1 MQIWRAV
8 IRSTRSRDQCLY
20 RRPDRLSHAVR
31 VDLDANVRVSRIAIP
46 YVQRPWAA
54 ATVAS
59 GLYAVVF
66 VMRLMIHGT
75 DPITV
80 FYIFPVALLAMTFG
94 SRAGVVAG
102 VIGVLLIVA
111 WGAMDSVAADPLG
124 WLGRVAPIMLLGFLV
139 GGASDQLRAAAQTK
153 QALFA
158 AQLREREA
166 AEINDSIIQG
176 LAAAKWSM
184 EAGEVERGLDALTDT
199 IATTESLVAAL
210 LRGQPLPQASDSS

>member
-1 MQIWRAV
+1 M
-8 IRSTRSRDQCLY
+8 
-20 RRPDRLSHAVR
+20 
-31 VDLDANVRVSRIAIP
+31 DLDANVRVSRVAIP
-46 YVQRPWAA
+46 YIQRPWAA
-54 ATVAS
+54 AIVAS

-94 SRAGVVAG
+94 SRTGVVAG
-102 VIGVLLIVA
+102 VFGVLLIIA
-111 WGAMDSVAADPLG
+111 WGAIESVAADPLG
-124 WLGRVAPIMLLGFLV
+124 WLARGAPIMLLGFLV
-139 GGASDQLRAAAQTK
+139 GEASDQLRAAAQTQ

-176 LAAAKWSM
+176 LAAAKWSI
-184 EAGEVERGLDALTDT
+184 ETGEIERGLDALTDT
-199 IATTESLVAAL
+199 IATTEALVAAL
-210 LRGQPLPQASDSS
+210 LRSQPLPQASDST